1 MLTLTMLLAMQPG
14 KAVGSSIDQL
24 GKRMRELLVSTQ
36 TSPVELAA
44 MFNDLVP
51 NDEIGGRQGADGAL
65 ILYACGDGHSPAQSV
80 NGRAAITA
88 RVAQSVNGRAAITA
102 RVAIDVVL
110 QHVEGMPGAQSLVAN
125 VREQL
130 AGAATAKAGWLAP
143 PLTVL
148 ARLYSKTIS
157 AMPGRTEPGHMLPRL
172 ACGDIDDDAVEQQ
185 LLTPEQRQALENLLG
200 RLMELPYPSKQPDRR

>member
-1 MLTLTMLLAMQPG
+1 
-14 KAVGSSIDQL
+14 
-24 GKRMRELLVSTQ
+24 MRELLVSTQ

-65 ILYACGDGHSPAQSV
+65 ILYACGDGHPP
-80 NGRAAITA
+80 
-88 RVAQSVNGRAAITA
+88 AQSVNGRAAITA

>member
-1 MLTLTMLLAMQPG
+1 
-14 KAVGSSIDQL
+14 
-24 GKRMRELLVSTQ
+24 MRELIVSTQ

-44 MFNDLVP
+44 MFNDLEP
-51 NDEIGGRQGADGAL
+51 KDEIGGRQGADGVL
-65 ILYACGDGHSPAQSV
+65 ILYPCGDGHSPAH
-80 NGRAAITA
+80 
-88 RVAQSVNGRAAITA
+88 SVNGRAAITA

-110 QHVEGMPGAQSLVAN
+110 QHVEGMPGAQPLVAN

-185 LLTPEQRQALENLLG
+185 LLAPEQRQALENLLG
-200 RLMELPYPSKQPDRR
+200 RLIELPYPSKQADRR

>member
-65 ILYACGDGHSPAQSV
+65 ILYACGDGHSP
-80 NGRAAITA
+80 
-88 RVAQSVNGRAAITA
+88 AQSVNGRAAITA

-200 RLMELPYPSKQPDRR
+200 RLMELPYPSKQPDSR

>member
-88 RVAQSVNGRAAITA
+88 RVA
-102 RVAIDVVL
+102 IDVVL

-172 ACGDIDDDAVEQQ
+172 ACGDLDDDAVEQQ

>member
-1 MLTLTMLLAMQPG
+1 MLLAMQPG

-44 MFNDLVP
+44 MFNDLEP
-51 NDEIGGRQGADGAL
+51 NDEIGGRQGTDGAL
-65 ILYACGDGHSPAQSV
+65 ILYACGDGHSP
-80 NGRAAITA
+80 
-88 RVAQSVNGRAAITA
+88 AQSVNGRAAITA

-200 RLMELPYPSKQPDRR
+200 RLMELPYPSKQPDSR